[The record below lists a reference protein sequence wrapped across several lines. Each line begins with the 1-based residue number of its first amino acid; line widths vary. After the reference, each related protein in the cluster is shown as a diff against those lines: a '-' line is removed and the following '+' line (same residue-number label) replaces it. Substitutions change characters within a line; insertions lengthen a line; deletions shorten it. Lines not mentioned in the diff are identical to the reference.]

1 MTTTVGGAK
10 ALISVVT
17 PCFNEEEGIAD
28 CYRAVRR
35 VFEDELP
42 DYDYE
47 HIFCDNASTDETLGI
62 LRGIAAVDPRVR
74 IIANSRNFGPLASNL
89 NGVMATR
96 GDAVLVALPA
106 DVQDPPELIPEFVAK
121 WREGYE
127 VVCGVRAKRHEGVVM
142 RNARRLYY
150 RIVRRSSSVPIPVD
164 VGEFQFVDRKVVEA
178 LRGFDDYYPYLRGM
192 IAACGFRSTGIPFTW
207 RGRSKGLSKA
217 RFLGLLDFAA
227 NGLISFSKLPIRLG
241 LAAGLLL
248 AALGFAWGAA
258 GLALDLIADGRL
270 GPIGLGWLPPA
281 LLVLAGVQMT
291 FMGVV
296 GEYVAAIHGQVRRHR
311 PLVIERE
318 RINFHE
324 AEGSRHVPAPRF
336 KAVAEAGRTPA

>member
-1 MTTTVGGAK
+1 MTVGESK

-17 PCFNEEEGIAD
+17 PCFNEEEGIAE

-42 DYDYE
+42 DYQYE
-47 HIFCDNASTDETLGI
+47 HVFCDNASTDVTLAI
-62 LRGIAAVDPRVR
+62 LKGIAAVDPRVR
-74 IIANSRNFGPLASNL
+74 IIANARNFGPLASNF
-89 NGVMATR
+89 NGVMAAR

-106 DVQDPPELIPEFVAK
+106 DLQDPPELIPVFVAK

-127 VVCGVRAKRHEGVVM
+127 VVCGVRAKRHEPLLM

-150 RIVRRSSSVPIPVD
+150 RIVRRSSPVPIPVD
-164 VGEFQFVDRKVVEA
+164 VGEFQFIDRKVVEA

-207 RGRSKGLSKA
+207 RGRNKGMSKSK
-217 RFLGLLDFAA
+217 FLGLLDFAA

-241 LAAGLLL
+241 LAAGLAMT
-248 AALGFAWGAA
+248 AAGFLWGAIGLVA
-258 GLALDLIADGRL
+258 GLT
-270 GPIGLGWLPPA
+270 GWLAPA

-291 FMGVV
+291 FVGVV
-296 GEYVAAIHGQVRRHR
+296 GEYVAAIHGQVRRR

-318 RINFHE
+318 RINFDG
-324 AEGSRHVPAPRF
+324 AE
-336 KAVAEAGRTPA
+336 VASERGRTAA

>member
-1 MTTTVGGAK
+1 MSAGEPK
-10 ALISVVT
+10 MLISVVT

-35 VFEDELP
+35 VLEDELST
-42 DYDYE
+42 YDYE
-47 HIFCDNASTDETLGI
+47 HIFCDNASTDDTLSI
-62 LRGIAAVDPRVR
+62 LKGIAAVDARVR
-74 IIANSRNFGPLASNL
+74 IIANARNFGPLASNL
-89 NGVMATR
+89 NGVLAAR

-106 DVQDPPELIPEFVAK
+106 DLQDPPELIPQFVAR

-142 RNARRLYY
+142 RNARRAYY
-150 RIVRRSSSVPIPVD
+150 RIVRRSASVRIPVD
-164 VGEFQFVDRKVVEA
+164 VGEFQFIDRKVVEA

-207 RGRSKGLSKA
+207 RGRSKGMSKA

-241 LAAGLLL
+241 LAAGL
-248 AALGFAWGAA
+248 ALIGVGLAWG
-258 GLALDLIADGRL
+258 GIALV
-270 GPIGLGWLPPA
+270 IGLRWLAP
-281 LLVLAGVQMT
+281 LVLTLAGMQMT
-291 FMGVV
+291 FTAVV

-311 PLVIERE
+311 PVVIERE
-318 RINFHE
+318 RINFDASE
-324 AEGSRHVPAPRF
+324 PVRHVPAPKF
-336 KAVAEAGRTPA
+336 KAVAERGRPVG